1 MIRTVEM
8 PILHREIAEFLDPR
22 IHEAAP
28 GTPSFALHGFRIDD
42 REYVM
47 DCLPTVGLMVGYRIV
62 ETGELVSALQCDK
75 GISEEKQI
83 FHALLFAPCAKYLAT
98 KNCVSSLPDGSY
110 GDIECF
116 YIIYKN
122 SEARCWLPR
131 CETPVI
137 GAGNAEQ
144 RFTTEVRLNTM
155 DGFVS
160 YLYFDFTTRG
170 SCGTNFFNSVCENIQ
185 RMLREDWDALAA
197 TVPAVSYDA
206 GSEILSIPFSNV
218 NGDYTLM
225 DFEKKWAGVH
235 ELTSLVTSI
244 RLVKNDIKLYN
255 DSRFDAPEVE
265 VVHE

>member
-62 ETGELVSALQCDK
+62 ETGELVSALQFDK
-75 GISEEKQI
+75 GVSEEKQI

-110 GDIECF
+110 GEIECF

-122 SEARCWLPR
+122 PEARCWLPR

-170 SCGTNFFNSVCENIQ
+170 SCGTNFFNSVCDNIQ
-185 RMLREDWDALAA
+185 RMLPPFLTMRE
-197 TVPAVSYDA
+197 
-206 GSEILSIPFSNV
+206 
-218 NGDYTLM
+218 
-225 DFEKKWAGVH
+225 
-235 ELTSLVTSI
+235 
-244 RLVKNDIKLYN
+244 VKFCPSP
-255 DSRFDAPEVE
+255 SRT
-265 VVHE
+265 

>member
-1 MIRTVEM
+1 MKRTIEM

-28 GTPSFALHGFRIDD
+28 GTPSFALHSFRIDD

-47 DCLPTVGLMVGYRIV
+47 DCLPTTGLMAGYRIV

-75 GISEEKQI
+75 GVSEEKQI

-122 SEARCWLPR
+122 PEARCWLPR

-144 RFTTEVRLNTM
+144 RF
-155 DGFVS
+155 
-160 YLYFDFTTRG
+160 
-170 SCGTNFFNSVCENIQ
+170 GT
-185 RMLREDWDALAA
+185 A
-197 TVPAVSYDA
+197 PA
-206 GSEILSIPFSNV
+206 G
-218 NGDYTLM
+218 
-225 DFEKKWAGVH
+225 
-235 ELTSLVTSI
+235 
-244 RLVKNDIKLYN
+244 
-255 DSRFDAPEVE
+255 
-265 VVHE
+265 

>member
-1 MIRTVEM
+1 MIRTIEM
-8 PILHREIAEFLDPR
+8 PILHCEIAEFLDPR

-28 GTPSFALHGFRIDD
+28 GTPSFALHSSRIDD

-47 DCLPTVGLMVGYRIV
+47 DCLPTMGLMAGYRIV

-75 GISEEKQI
+75 GVSEEKQI

-122 SEARCWLPR
+122 PEARCWLPR

-185 RMLREDWDALAA
+185 RMLR
-197 TVPAVSYDA
+197 
-206 GSEILSIPFSNV
+206 
-218 NGDYTLM
+218 
-225 DFEKKWAGVH
+225 
-235 ELTSLVTSI
+235 
-244 RLVKNDIKLYN
+244 
-255 DSRFDAPEVE
+255 
-265 VVHE
+265 